1 MAAAVAMVTGTM
13 VAPGPTSPVTGI
25 IVSSLATRQFSKAR
39 GQGVVLMK
47 QGGWSGTAGGRI
59 IIRDTAPF
67 MRPGPQGERQ
77 AQALIL
83 RVERQGDV
91 LVERADLG
99 FPASLRCEPRVAPC
113 CRARSLQAVLG
124 PAA

>member
-59 IIRDTAPF
+59 IIRDTAPL
-67 MRPGPQGERQ
+67 RGLDRKESAKPGTDPTR
-77 AQALIL
+77 
-83 RVERQGDV
+83 
-91 LVERADLG
+91 
-99 FPASLRCEPRVAPC
+99 
-113 CRARSLQAVLG
+113 
-124 PAA
+124 